1 MKVVLKAILIL
12 LPVVLVLGFVRM
24 SVNPD
29 QDFLLDFNGLL
40 KMFQT
45 MPDFGAQINNAVSLF
60 NEAVDVNANAWV
72 NVVDVASFFD
82 AIAAFFTMV
91 GQAVGIGFEVLT
103 IPFSFVAWFVS
114 TFFSFSGAG
123 VSA

>member
-12 LPVVLVLGFVRM
+12 LPVVLVLGFIRM
-24 SVNPD
+24 AVNPD

-45 MPDFGAQINNAVSLF
+45 MPNFQQQINNAVALF
-60 NEAVDVNANAWV
+60 NESVSVNANAWT
-72 NVVDVASFFD
+72 NVTDVASFFG

-103 IPFSFVAWFVS
+103 IPFSFLGWFIS
-114 TFFSFSGAG
+114 TFFGFSGAG
-123 VSA
+123 A